1 MYEIEIKAHV
11 YDRKAVSD
19 ALASFA
25 EYEGSIKK
33 HDTYYRYYYNRASSG
48 CSSASGSVASSE
60 GISLSGATS
69 PSGNASPSGSLP
81 QKPYLT
87 ARIRREAITTANAE
101 SRTEILL
108 TYKRKETRTLQDG
121 TSSEVNE
128 ENECALSDALA
139 IEKLFADIGFKP
151 SYTKEKFA
159 ESWYAQ
165 TPAGQAHIEL
175 CEVPPLGDFLEIE
188 IMAQNN
194 DSATVDATRK
204 ELYKLLEKCGVDKSA
219 IETRYYSELLP
230 K

>member
-33 HDTYYRYYYNRASSG
+33 HDTYYRYYYNRAPSG
-48 CSSASGSVASSE
+48 CSSSSGSVASSE
-60 GISLSGATS
+60 GISHSASIS
-69 PSGNASPSGSLP
+69 PSANLP

>member
-60 GISLSGATS
+60 GISHSAS
-69 PSGNASPSGSLP
+69 ISPSGSLP

-87 ARIRREAITTANAE
+87 ARIRREAITTTNAE

>member
-48 CSSASGSVASSE
+48 
-60 GISLSGATS
+60 ISS
-69 PSGNASPSGSLP
+69 PSGNVSPSASLP

-87 ARIRREAITTANAE
+87 ARIRREAITTTNDE